1 MSQNHLNTARFSKVA
16 MWCYRETRFVLC
28 LAKYP
33 EMFGHRRADPE
44 GQLYV
49 DTGTDN
55 EAAFGH
61 PFEGYYLAYPG
72 TSHAGLVSSITDE
85 APIMNWIYMDALTY
99 EIKFGT
105 RQYSEG
111 HLTGPF
117 DCTRQDRRM
126 TLAGYEGFVAVK
138 EGNFWALYFDWDGD
152 RMLAKLGPGV
162 PVVDVDLIRQEMR
175 TPRPPRIEQPQQP
188 GQQESQQQGQQES
201 QQQAQPESQHS
212 QQPTKT

>member
-1 MSQNHLNTARFSKVA
+1 MVLTVLIAFGAVTGASEGLKASQSKAR
-16 MWCYRETRFVLC
+16 REEHRSRKNNLVVHVPKSSEHSQVLESRHVV
-28 LAKYP
+28 LSGDK
-33 EMFGHRRADPE
+33 
-44 GQLYV
+44 LYI
-49 DTGTDN
+49 DTGLDN
-55 EAAFGH
+55 NAPFGH

-72 TSHAGLVSSITDE
+72 TNHAGLVSSITDE

-117 DCTRQDRRM
+117 DCTRQDRRL

-152 RMLAKLGPGV
+152 RLEGKVGQGV
-162 PVVDVDLIRQEMR
+162 TVVDVDLIRKELR
-175 TPRPPRIEQPQQP
+175 ERKPPRQPQQ
-188 GQQESQQQGQQES
+188 E
-201 QQQAQPESQHS
+201 QPEAEKQA
-212 QQPTKT
+212 T